1 MKLTHVTSSGDA
13 SMVDISG
20 KDVVRREAV
29 AVGMIHLQPS
39 TIELVRQNQV
49 KKGDVLSVAR
59 VAAVQGA
66 KKTPELIP
74 LCHSLT
80 LDHVDVKLSV
90 KADSIHIECR
100 AVCHGRT
107 GVEMEALAAVSVAAL
122 TIYDMCKAVDKNMV
136 IGEISLKEK
145 VKHEVHR

>member
-13 SMVDISG
+13 SMMDISR

-39 TIELVRQNQV
+39 TIELVKQNQL

-66 KKTPELIP
+66 KKTPALIP

-90 KADSIHIECR
+90 KTDGVKIECR

-107 GVEMEALAAVSVAAL
+107 GVEMEALTAVAVAAL

-145 VKHEVHR
+145 IKHEVHR

>member
-13 SMVDISG
+13 RMVDISG

-29 AVGMIHLQPS
+29 AVGKIHLQPS
-39 TIELVRQNQV
+39 TIELVRRNQI

-66 KKTPELIP
+66 KRTPELIP

-80 LDHVDVKLSV
+80 LDHVDVKLSA
-90 KADSIHIECR
+90 KADSIQIECR

-107 GVEMEALAAVSVAAL
+107 GVEMEALTAVAVAAL
-122 TIYDMCKAVDKNMV
+122 TVYDMCKAVDKNMV
-136 IGEISLKEK
+136 IGEISLKKK